1 MPMQQ
6 VEYEFPDSDKETTE
20 VEVNLD
26 TEDDNSLEIEGAVG
40 REDMKTPHKKV
51 ESDEVEIEIEDDTP
65 ERDKGKTPSNFKEVD
80 DEELETYSKKV
91 KVRIGQLNKAIH
103 DERRAKETAFRERE
117 ELERFA
123 KQTMDENKKLKGSV
137 DQSHNTLI
145 ASAKKQVDGELGMAR
160 KMYKEAYESGDS
172 DAIVEAQTVL
182 NSAQIRMD
190 KITSLKPRSAPEE
203 GKALQ
208 PKENPV
214 QSQELAPQAP
224 QRDEK
229 AREWADENTW
239 FGAKT
244 PAGKEMTSF
253 AYGVHGTLVEA
264 GVDPRSDE
272 YYEKIDA
279 RMREIFPD
287 QFDDVEVNTQE
298 TKKKTSN
305 VVAPATRSAS
315 SKDKV
320 TLNQSQVAIA
330 KRLGIPLKEYA
341 KQALALQ
348 RNQ

>member
-208 PKENPV
+208 PK
-214 QSQELAPQAP
+214 
-224 QRDEK
+224 D
-229 AREWADENTW
+229 REWADENTW

-279 RMREIFPD
+279 RMRQIFPD

-298 TKKKTSN
+298 AKKKTSN
-305 VVAPATRSAS
+305 VVAPATRSTS
-315 SKDKV
+315 PKKV
-320 TLNQSQVAIA
+320 RLKQSQVAIA
-330 KRLGIPLKEYA
+330 KRLGIPLEDYA
-341 KQALALQ
+341 KQAAALM

>member
-6 VEYEFPDSDKETTE
+6 VEYKFPNSDKDTTE
-20 VEVNLD
+20 VEVNLEA
-26 TEDDNSLEIEGAVG
+26 EDDNSLEIEGAVG
-40 REDMKTPHKKV
+40 REDMKTPHK
-51 ESDEVEIEIEDDTP
+51 EAEFDDEVEIEIEDDTP
-65 ERDKGKTPSNFKEVD
+65 ERDRGKTPSNFKEVD
-80 DEELETYSKKV
+80 DEELSTYSKSV
-91 KVRIGQLNKAIH
+91 KKRIGQLNKAMH
-103 DERRAKETAFRERE
+103 DERRKKETAVRERE

-123 KQTMDENKKLKGSV
+123 RQTMEENKGLKNKTDV
-137 DQSHNTLI
+137 SHNTLI
-145 ASAKKQVDGELGMAR
+145 ESAKKQVAGELEIAG
-160 KMYKEAYESGDS
+160 KLYKEAYESGDS
-172 DAIVEAQTVL
+172 DAILAAQTSL
-182 NSAQIRMD
+182 NTAQIRTER
-190 KITSLKPRSAPEE
+190 INALKHKVIEP
-203 GKALQ
+203 LQ
-208 PKENPV
+208 PQEKPV
-214 QSQELAPQAP
+214 QSQEPTRQTP

-229 AREWADENTW
+229 ARGWADKNTW